1 MTGLDTIPSLGFD
14 PSPRLRFHHPKA
26 VDGYS
31 GLPYM
36 PYANAC
42 ANILTVPVLSDY
54 DFLRN
59 ESLQLSI
66 SVVFFLQMHKSMSP
80 INVVQLNFDY
90 YCCLGRF
97 LRLSWYLNY
106 EKLFIHF
113 V

>member
-1 MTGLDTIPSLGFD
+1 MT
-14 PSPRLRFHHPKA
+14 
-26 VDGYS
+26 
-31 GLPYM
+31 
-36 PYANAC
+36 
-42 ANILTVPVLSDY
+42 
-54 DFLRN
+54 FLRN

-80 INVVQLNFDY
+80 INVVQLTFDY

-106 EKLFIHF
+106 VKLLIHF